1 MKTKNSVLMLDPRG
15 LISLGSSDVY
25 IRQAIYKAHLN
36 ILTKSNPLNLLVLTT
51 NSKENL
57 TLQPNSIRFINFI
70 STPTFNSIN
79 FAFKSLKF
87 IKINSLVLKLIVVGD
102 PWESYWS
109 AYFVRKLL
117 SQKIPIQIQL
127 HGDIADP
134 LWRKINLRNR
144 IRYYLARY
152 SVPRADSIRVV
163 SRHQSELVTKH
174 FQIDKGCIEVIP
186 VPINNLGIISKSVRK
201 NLRTLGFFGRIHKD
215 RGIWDFIELIR
226 KLDTQTKDFKI
237 IIAGDGPDKE
247 KFLRQLYQILPKS
260 RVSYVGHIPEKE
272 LRKVWRRV
280 RVLVSLAPVE
290 SYGRVMREALV
301 AGVPVWACSSSGVK
315 DLVNKC
321 DTGSVKIIDLKRSAS
336 ELSKDF
342 EVLLKTKVSSKFAK
356 AFIKENETYAK
367 KLAQSWI
374 NTIEKSK
381 KA

>member
-15 LISLGSSDVY
+15 LITLGGNDVY
-25 IRQAIYKAHLN
+25 IRQAIYEAHLS

-51 NSKENL
+51 NSKVNL
-57 TLQPNSIRFINFI
+57 DLQPNSIRFINFI

-79 FAFKSLKF
+79 FAFKTVKF
-87 IKINSLVLKLIVVGD
+87 IKINSLALKLIIVGD

-117 SQKIPIQIQL
+117 SQKTPIQIQL

-144 IRYYLARY
+144 IRYYLARF
-152 SVPRADSIRVV
+152 SVPYADSIRVV
-163 SRHQSELVTKH
+163 NKYQAELVTKH
-174 FQIDKGCIEVIP
+174 FQINRGCIEVIP
-186 VPINNLGIISKSVRK
+186 VPINNLDTISKSVHK
-201 NLRTLGFFGRIHKD
+201 NLRTIGFFGRIHKD
-215 RGIWDFIELIR
+215 RGIWEFIELIR
-226 KLDTQTKDFKI
+226 KLDTQTQNFKI

-247 KFLRQLYQILPKS
+247 KFLIRLYQILPKS
-260 RVSYVGHIPEKE
+260 RVSYLGHIPAKE

-301 AGVPVWACSSSGVK
+301 AGVPVWASSSSGVK
-315 DLVNKC
+315 DLMNKC
-321 DTGSVKIIDLKRSAS
+321 EKGSVKIIDLKKSAS
-336 ELSKDF
+336 ELSEDF
-342 EVLLKTKVSSKFAK
+342 EVLLKTKVGPKFAK

-367 KLAQSWI
+367 KLAKSWI
-374 NTIEKSK
+374 NIINKSK
-381 KA
+381 

>member
-1 MKTKNSVLMLDPRG
+1 MKTKSSVLMLDPRG
-15 LISLGSSDVY
+15 LITLGGNDVF
-25 IRQAIYKAHLN
+25 IRQAIYKAHLS
-36 ILTKSNPLNLLVLTT
+36 ILTRSNPLNLLVLTT
-51 NSKENL
+51 NSKINL
-57 TLQPNSIRFINFI
+57 DLQSNSIRFINFI

-79 FAFKSLKF
+79 FAFRTVKF
-87 IKINSLVLKLIVVGD
+87 IKINSLVPKLIIVGD

-109 AYFVRKLL
+109 AYFVRKFL

-134 LWRKINLRNR
+134 LWRKINIRNR
-144 IRYYLARY
+144 IRYYLARF
-152 SVPRADSIRVV
+152 SVPHADSIRVV
-163 SRHQSELVTKH
+163 NKHQAELVTKH
-174 FQIDKGCIEVIP
+174 FQINRGCIEVIP
-186 VPINNLGIISKSVRK
+186 VPINNLDIISKSVHK
-201 NLRTLGFFGRIHKD
+201 NLRTVGFFGRIHKD

-226 KLDTQTKDFKI
+226 KLDTQTQNFKI

-247 KFLRQLYQILPKS
+247 KFLRRLYQILPKS

-301 AGVPVWACSSSGVK
+301 AGVPVWASSSSGVK
-315 DLVNKC
+315 DLMNKC
-321 DTGSVKIIDLKRSAS
+321 EKGSVKIIDLKKSAS

-342 EVLLKTKVSSKFAK
+342 EVLLKTKVGPKFAN

-374 NTIEKSK
+374 NTIH
-381 KA
+381 KAK